1 VVHVLAGVAAALPG
15 IGPQAALT
23 GGLAGVSVDVPAFDH
38 LSPFVLVPAALLALG
53 LAAAI
58 GLVAARERR
67 RAPTWGCGGELAAE
81 AEYTAT
87 AFAKPLV
94 MVFRD
99 IYRPTREVSTVETA
113 PYFASEV
120 RYRSEIGAPFE
131 RHVYE
136 PALRAVLAAAGGLRA
151 GARRDAALV
160 AGRTALTTNPLSVAL
175 FAAAQAIGF
184 LLLAPLLRG
193 LIKKMKAA
201 FQLRQGPRFLQ
212 PYSDLRKL
220 LRKEPVR
227 STTASWVFVAGPRV
241 YFASA
246 VVATSLVPAVL
257 ASAPLEWAGG
267 ILLLVGLLALGR
279 FALATAALDTGSPF
293 GGMGASREMTVGALA
308 EPALM
313 LALFTAGLSAG
324 TLNLGELVRRG
335 TERGTSIHPSE
346 LLAAAALCIVLLA
359 EAGRVPVD
367 NPATHLELTMIHE
380 AMVLEYSGA
389 DLALVEWAS
398 AVKEL
403 LFMTLLA
410 GLFLPIG
417 IATSL
422 QPQAL
427 AISCLA
433 LALKV
438 FGLALLVVLV
448 ESTNAKLRFFRVPE
462 LMAVALGLGFLALAM
477 RFF

>member
-1 VVHVLAGVAAALPG
+1 
-15 IGPQAALT
+15 
-23 GGLAGVSVDVPAFDH
+23 
-38 LSPFVLVPAALLALG
+38 
-53 LAAAI
+53 
-58 GLVAARERR
+58 
-67 RAPTWGCGGELAAE
+67 
-81 AEYTAT
+81 
-87 AFAKPLV
+87 
-94 MVFRD
+94 
-99 IYRPTREVSTVETA
+99 
-113 PYFASEV
+113 
-120 RYRSEIGAPFE
+120 
-131 RHVYE
+131 
-136 PALRAVLAAAGGLRA
+136 
-151 GARRDAALV
+151 
-160 AGRTALTTNPLSVAL
+160 LTTNPLSVAL
-175 FAAAQAIGF
+175 LAAAQAMGF

-201 FQLRQGPRFLQ
+201 FQLRQGPRFSQ

-246 VVATSLVPAVL
+246 VVATTLVPAVL
-257 ASAPLEWAGG
+257 ASAPLERAGG

-308 EPALM
+308 EPALI

-324 TLNLGELVRRG
+324 TLNLGELVRR
-335 TERGTSIHPSE
+335 TAERGTSIHPSD
-346 LLAAAALCIVLLA
+346 LLAAAALFIVLLA

-410 GLFLPIG
+410 GLFLPVG
-417 IATSL
+417 VATSVT
-422 QPQAL
+422 PEAL
-427 AISCLA
+427 AISSLA
-433 LALKV
+433 LLAKI